1 MLVSVVLPVYNN
13 SNIMN
18 ELQEKIKNLNSFYEV
33 IIIDDC
39 STDNTYETL
48 CILKERESLQNVTLL
63 KNESNRGP
71 SYSRNIGLEKST
83 GDYIAFLDSD
93 DDWHPQKIEIQI
105 EMMQRTKS
113 KICGTVHKN
122 ITQTELDN
130 SKQIQYSMQ
139 DINYSIISWPKILF
153 KTPFATPSVVID
165 KCLKHYRFDETMKYA
180 EDYNLW
186 KKITYEYRAIKILL
200 PLTYTFKHDYI
211 SQNSC
216 LSGNLRMMQQG
227 VNKSFIS
234 ILQYEKVIR
243 FYKPLI
249 LIALVFSQ
257 IKYIIRL
264 VKFKLFILS
273 KKRGH

>member
-13 SNIMN
+13 SSIMN
-18 ELQEKIKNLNSFYEV
+18 ELFEKIKNLNNFYEV

-48 CILKERESLQNVTLL
+48 CMFKEKESLDNVVLF
-63 KNESNRGP
+63 KNESNKGP

-105 EMMQRTKS
+105 AMMQKTRS

-130 SKQIQYSMQ
+130 NKQIQYSMQ
-139 DINYSIISWPKILF
+139 DIPYTIISWPKILF

-186 KKITYEYRAIKILL
+186 KKITYKNHAIKILL
-200 PLTYTFKHDYI
+200 PLTYTFKHDYL

-216 LSGNLRMMQQG
+216 LSGNLQMMQQG

-234 ILQYEKVIR
+234 ILKYDEISL
-243 FYKPLI
+243 FYKPII
-249 LIALVFSQ
+249 LLALVFSQ

-264 VKFKLFILS
+264 VKYKLFLLS
-273 KKRGH
+273 KKRGD